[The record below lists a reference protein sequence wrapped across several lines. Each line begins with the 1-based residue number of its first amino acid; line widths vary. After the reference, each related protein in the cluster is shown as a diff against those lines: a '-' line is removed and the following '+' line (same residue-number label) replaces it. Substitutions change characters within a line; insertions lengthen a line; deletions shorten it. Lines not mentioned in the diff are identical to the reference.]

1 MVIGGYGFMGWGVAI
16 GCKSPT
22 HIQGL
27 PSIIARVGVCGRV
40 CLCVRACVRV
50 CVCAAVRMRVGV
62 RAGAGAGVC
71 ARVHL

>member
-16 GCKSPT
+16 GCKSPP

-27 PSIIARVGVCGRV
+27 PSIIARVGVYARV
-40 CLCVRACVRV
+40 CVCVYACVRV
-50 CVCAAVRMRVGV
+50 CVRAAVRMRVGV
-62 RAGAGAGVC
+62 RAGAGAGVR